1 MMRKSYLFIVL
12 AAASL
17 AALPGCNTSEHASSK
32 ESGEKHGEKAEAFGK
47 LSVDEV
53 EAKLKA
59 SQEGKAALFVFDNNA
74 KETYTSGH
82 VPGAKW
88 ISPKEIKA
96 EDLPSNKEATLVFYC
111 ANEQCGACHDGATA
125 AIKLGYK
132 NVYIMPAGI
141 AGWKKA
147 GKQVE
152 QGQS

>member
-1 MMRKSYLFIVL
+1 MRKCYLFIVL

-17 AALPGCNTSEHASSK
+17 AALPGCSTSEHAASK
-32 ESGEKHGEKAEAFGK
+32 ESGEKHGEKAEAFGR
-47 LSVDEV
+47 LTVDEV

-59 SQEGKAALFVFDNNA
+59 SQDGKAALFVFDNNS
-74 KETYTSGH
+74 KETFTSGH

-88 ISPKEIKA
+88 ISPDKIKSD
-96 EDLPSNKEATLVFYC
+96 DLPANKEATLVFYC
-111 ANEQCGACHDGATA
+111 ANEQCDACHDGASA
-125 AIKLGYK
+125 ALKLGYK
-132 NVYIMPAGI
+132 NVFIMPGGI